1 MGKPVVHFEVAG
13 PDHAASATFFAE
25 LFGWEVVSS
34 SPELFYSTV
43 DTRSLEGINGGFG
56 SPPNSPPYV
65 AVYAAVDDLQAT
77 LDQAESLGAKTLMGV
92 TEIPNIVTMAMFA
105 DPAGNFFGLVND
117 GPGPTYWMVDTG
129 AGRGTN
135 GGMGSSING
144 QAQVNVYAH
153 VDDLQKYVEVAES
166 AGGTTIVP
174 PMKVSDTLSIAH
186 VADPHGARFGL
197 YVGM

>member
-1 MGKPVVHFEVAG
+1 LS
-13 PDHAASATFFAE
+13 PDPEPLRTFYEE
-25 LFGWEVVSS
+25 LFGWSFQDAS
-34 SPELFYSTV
+34 G
-43 DTRSLEGINGGFG
+43 EGF
-56 SPPNSPPYV
+56 
-65 AVYAAVDDLQAT
+65 
-77 LDQAESLGAKTLMGV
+77 
-92 TEIPNIVTMAMFA
+92 
-105 DPAGNFFGLVND
+105 
-117 GPGPTYWMVDTG
+117 TYWMVDTG